1 MVQFIS
7 TNKLKTNYLIDDNMD
22 DNYIKPIIVKCQ
34 DFIIYNLLGDELY
47 NEISNQIVASGLTSV
62 NEILLLDY
70 IQPII
75 AYYVQSEVVYATA
88 YKLKNQG
95 VESGDQNRFG
105 ELVKISNKYMNDCNQ
120 YQQRLMDYVVKEGIH
135 TFPEKE
141 TIKLGIY
148 LGKGLFRNPNE
159 LPDKKH

>member
-1 MVQFIS
+1 MIQFIS
-7 TNKLKTNYLIDDNMD
+7 TNKLKSNYLIDDNMD

-34 DFIIYNLLGDELY
+34 DFIIYNLLGDSLY
-47 NEISNQIVASGLTSV
+47 NEISQQLTGDTLTEI
-62 NEILLLDY
+62 NENLLLNY

-95 VESGDQNRFG
+95 VETGDSYRFS

-120 YQQRLMDYVVKEGIH
+120 YQQRLKEYVIEEGINI
-135 TFPEKE
+135 FQEKQ
-141 TIKLGIY
+141 TIKIGMY